1 MAHFFK
7 KKTVE
12 KMRIGKK
19 RPGTMIYYLFT
30 YQGGIGVVGK
40 RTYKHGLYFSF
51 LCVHE
56 KE

>member
-1 MAHFFK
+1 
-7 KKTVE
+7 
-12 KMRIGKK
+12 MRIGKK